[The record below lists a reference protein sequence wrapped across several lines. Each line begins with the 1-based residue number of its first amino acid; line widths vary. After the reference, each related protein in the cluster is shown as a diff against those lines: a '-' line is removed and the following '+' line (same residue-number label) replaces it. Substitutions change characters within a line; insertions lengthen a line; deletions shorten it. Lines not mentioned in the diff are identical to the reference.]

1 MVVRTRIYSQRAKEK
16 ALREYSQD
24 WEWNKELSRAIHKP
38 TGMEVYLS
46 YSGRMGIVAFYK
58 LVYGKIWK
66 VGEGCK
72 NDREFFKR
80 IKKITKQF
88 TTLEQAGYFPELTE
102 EEKRARGREITRQYK
117 EEIRQSV
124 ERFNKFYAVHGEEYE
139 IWRRIKGLE
148 KQIARAEDR
157 RDEKLVKIK
166 QEEKRRLE
174 EEFKKA
180 QAATA
185 ARLKASGQNQGR

>member
-124 ERFNKFYAVHGEEYE
+124 ERFNKNMA
-139 IWRRIKGLE
+139 K
-148 KQIARAEDR
+148 D
-157 RDEKLVKIK
+157 
-166 QEEKRRLE
+166 
-174 EEFKKA
+174 
-180 QAATA
+180 
-185 ARLKASGQNQGR
+185 